1 MGLLGSQIV
10 NNFVGYLQRAF
21 ANRAA

>member
-21 ANRAA
+21 ANRAV